1 MTETQ
6 SERIFRINLSPR
18 ISKLL
23 GSYAL
28 VAMHS
33 WFLVKLA
40 LPSENGGAELVV
52 GLAAIT
58 GMLASIVFFVSTYGV
73 IANAPDAALDERELA
88 ERNRAYFGAFKYL
101 VLMTVAG
108 GMIPETLAK
117 LFNFE
122 LSIGVLKNFILLM
135 FTTALVL
142 PGFLIAWSD
151 REEA

>member
-1 MTETQ
+1 MTDPQTA
-6 SERIFRINLSPR
+6 RFVRINLSPR
-18 ISKLL
+18 TSKLL

-28 VAMHS
+28 VAMHA
-33 WFLVKLA
+33 WFLIKLG
-40 LPSENGGAELVV
+40 LPSSSGGAELAV

-108 GMIPETLAK
+108 GMVPELLAK
-117 LFNFE
+117 LFRFD
-122 LSIGVLKNFILLM
+122 LSVGVLKNFILLM

-151 REEA
+151 RDEA